1 MLPAIGSNHG
11 FPMKRFCVFP
21 ALATALC
28 CSASLLA
35 DVSGWLTW
43 RGPTQDSVSTEKGLP
58 TKLDAKAVLWTAG
71 LPGQSTPV
79 IADGRLYI
87 NGIIGAGE
95 NLQEATACFDAETGK
110 LLWEDRDNDFL
121 SDIIY
126 RRYSTSAPTVDPET
140 GNVYVQG
147 TQGIFKAFTRD
158 GKRLWAH
165 SLMEEFGRMTFP
177 NGRTAS
183 PFVDAELVITRCIT
197 AAWGAYGPPGDRF
210 YAFDKRTGELI
221 WQSSPVDRPQD
232 PSFSQPFLD
241 WWGGRRVLYAAGGDS
256 SIFSMDVRTGQPL
269 WRFTFAKAGA
279 KGGVN
284 AAVVRRGDR
293 LIAVHESENLDSSE
307 IGRLASFRIP
317 QPEEVK
323 PTNNAVAQVFE
334 TKSREAWRQPS
345 VGSLASSPV
354 IVGDVIYEVTGT
366 GDLAA
371 VELASGKL
379 LWKRKLGIEQRQS
392 TPFYADGYLYVAMYI
407 AADSV
412 EAAAQ
417 GGGDSGG
424 NGDLFVLKPSREGC
438 EEISKLRLEGR
449 CFGSPVGYNG
459 KLYVQTDKKLYCFG
473 KAGPNPGLARHPAP
487 AAWPKPGPAAA
498 LQAIPFEVL
507 LTPGEARPLRVRLV
521 DAKGLVVQESVDPK
535 AVKWEIF
542 IPPTALVK
550 STLNGTFDSEGRLVA
565 DKTPIP
571 SAGVFKGT
579 YTTADGIPV
588 TGFVKGRVLTG
599 APVAMDFEEF
609 ELSNTTTNTV
619 EPATAFAYPPLPW
632 NACRFKF
639 EVRNQP
645 MDGKPNKALVKTIDN
660 KLLQR
665 GLVFIGPDTLS
676 NYTIQ
681 ADVLSEGNRRKMSE
695 VGLVN
700 QRYAVI
706 LKGNSQEIEINSNL
720 ERFRRSTPFK
730 WLANT
735 WYTLKVRVDL
745 QADGSGVIRAKA
757 WKRGDPEPAGWT
769 AEVPDPL
776 AHRQGSPGFF
786 GFSPQDQRVAIDNI
800 VVTPN

>member
-1 MLPAIGSNHG
+1 
-11 FPMKRFCVFP
+11 MKRPHVFP
-21 ALATALC
+21 AVAAAVALAF
-28 CSASLLA
+28 SLSA
-35 DVSGWLTW
+35 DVTGWLSW
-43 RGPTQDSVSTEKGLP
+43 RGPTQDSISAETGLP
-58 TKLDAKAVLWTAG
+58 IRLEAKSALWTAA

-87 NGIIGAGE
+87 NGIIGAGDS
-95 NLQEATACFDAETGK
+95 LQEAIACFDAETGK
-110 LLWEDRDNDFL
+110 LLWEDRENDFL

-140 GNVYVQG
+140 GNIYVQG
-147 TQGIFKAFTRD
+147 TQGMFKAYTRD
-158 GKRLWAH
+158 GKRLWTH

-210 YAFDKRTGELI
+210 YAFDKKTGELI

-232 PSFSQPFLD
+232 PSFSQPILD
-241 WWGGRRVLYAAGGDS
+241 WWGGRRVLFAAGGDS

-293 LIAVHESENLDSSE
+293 LIAVHESENIDSSE

-317 QPEEVK
+317 TPDEVK

-334 TKSREAWRQPS
+334 TRALEAWRQPA

-354 IVGDVIYEVTGT
+354 VVGDVIYEVTGT

-371 VELASGKL
+371 VDLATGRL
-379 LWKRKLGIEQRQS
+379 LWKKKLGIEQRQS

-407 AADSV
+407 AADTV

-417 GGGDSGG
+417 GAGDSGG

-438 EEISKLRLEGR
+438 EEISKVRLEGR
-449 CFGSPVGYNG
+449 CFGSPIGYNG

-473 KAGPNPGLARHPAP
+473 KAGTNPGLAKQPTPAT
-487 AAWPKPGPAAA
+487 WPKPGPAAA

-507 LTPGEARPLRVRLV
+507 LTPGEARPLRIRLV
-521 DAKGLVVQESVDPK
+521 DSKGLVVQDNVDPK
-535 AVKWEIF
+535 SVKWEVF

-550 STLNGTFDSEGRLVA
+550 STLSGTFDAEGRLVA
-565 DKTPIP
+565 DKVAVP

-579 YTTADGIPV
+579 YTTTEGKPII
-588 TGFVKGRVLTG
+588 GFVKGRVLTG
-599 APVAMDFEEF
+599 VPVTMDFENF
-609 ELSNTTTNTV
+609 ELTNTTTNTM
-619 EPATAFAYPPLPW
+619 EAPTAFAYPPLPW

-639 EVRNQP
+639 EVRNQD

-665 GLVFIGPDTLS
+665 GLVFFGPDSMS
-676 NYTIQ
+676 NYTVQ

-695 VGLVN
+695 IGLVN

-720 ERFRRSTPFK
+720 ERFRRSSPFK
-730 WLANT
+730 WLPNT

-745 QADGSGVIRAKA
+745 QSDGSGIVRAKA
-757 WKRGDPEPAGWT
+757 WKRGDPEPAAWT
-769 AEVPDPL
+769 AEVPDML

-786 GFSPQDQRVAIDNI
+786 GFSPQEQRVAIDNI
-800 VVTPN
+800 MVTPN